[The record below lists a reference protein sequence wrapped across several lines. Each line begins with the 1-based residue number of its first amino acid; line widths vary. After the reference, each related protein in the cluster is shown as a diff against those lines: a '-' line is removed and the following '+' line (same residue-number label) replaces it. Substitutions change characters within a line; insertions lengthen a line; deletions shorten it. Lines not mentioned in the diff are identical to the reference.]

1 MTGGYSADSGQWAVD
16 LKTTEFIDQ
25 NGSTPGKDLPYSF
38 AYHCM
43 SYMNT
48 THSILIGGRVDG
60 SISSNF
66 GKSVIVQMSD
76 FKMTDGPVLNSNKRD
91 SVACGN
97 FQHSNGTKYIIL
109 AGGGYVKT
117 TQLLNVDSVNEG
129 WHSGMKFMQ
138 PITV

>member
-1 MTGGYSADSGQWAVD
+1 MTGGDNTHSSTFQ
-16 LKTTEFIDQ
+16 KTTEFIDQ

-38 AYHCM
+38 AWHCI

-48 THSILIGGRVDG
+48 THSILIGGLVDDV
-60 SISSNF
+60 SYS

-76 FKMTDGPVLNSNKRD
+76 FKMTDGPVLNSNKGLGE
-91 SVACGN
+91 VACGN

-109 AGGGYVKT
+109 AGGATVKT
-117 TQLLNVDSVNEG
+117 TQLLNVDSVNKG

-138 PITV
+138 

>member
-1 MTGGYSADSGQWAVD
+1 MTGGSNGQK
-16 LKTTEFIDQ
+16 LQKTTEFIDQ

-48 THSILIGGRVDG
+48 THSILIGGSVDG
-60 SISSNF
+60 SWS

-76 FKMTDGPVLNSNKRD
+76 FKMTDGPVLNSNKGSR
-91 SVACGN
+91 VACGN
-97 FQHSNGTKYIIL
+97 FQHSNGTKYVIL
-109 AGGGYVKT
+109 AGGKSVQT

-138 PITV
+138 

>member
-1 MTGGYSADSGQWAVD
+1 MTGGNSGSDTYQ
-16 LKTTEFIDQ
+16 KTTEFIDQ

-60 SISSNF
+60 SSS

-76 FKMTDGPVLNSNKRD
+76 FKMTYGPVLNSNKGNY
-91 SVACGN
+91 VACGN
-97 FQHSNGTKYIIL
+97 FQHSNGTNYII
-109 AGGGYVKT
+109 AGGANVQT
-117 TQLLNVDSVNEG
+117 TQLLNVDTVNKG

-138 PITV
+138 

>member
-1 MTGGYSADSGQWAVD
+1 MTGGYEYPKY

-38 AYHCM
+38 AWHCM

-48 THSILIGGRVDG
+48 THSILIGGLVDG
-60 SISSNF
+60 LWS

-76 FKMTDGPVLNSNKRD
+76 FKMTDGPVLNSNKGD
-91 SVACGN
+91 VACGN

-109 AGGGYVKT
+109 AGGDSVQT
-117 TQLLNVDSVNEG
+117 TQLLNVDSVNKG

-138 PITV
+138 

>member
-1 MTGGYSADSGQWAVD
+1 MTGGFNGPPGPSNAQYQR
-16 LKTTEFIDQ
+16 TTEFIDQ

-48 THSILIGGRVDG
+48 THSILIGGYVDG
-60 SISSNF
+60 SPS

-76 FKMTDGPVLNSNKRD
+76 FKMTDGPVLNSNKGIY
-91 SVACGN
+91 VACGN

-109 AGGGYVKT
+109 AGGKSVQA

-129 WHSGMKFMQ
+129 WHSGTKFMQ
-138 PITV
+138 

>member
-1 MTGGYSADSGQWAVD
+1 MTGSPYGQY

-38 AYHCM
+38 AYHCT

-48 THSILIGGRVDG
+48 THSILIGGQVDG
-60 SISSNF
+60 SHS

-76 FKMTDGPVLNSNKRD
+76 FKMTDGPVLNSNKG
-91 SVACGN
+91 SHVACGN

-109 AGGGYVKT
+109 AGGEIVQT

-138 PITV
+138 

>member
-1 MTGGYSADSGQWAVD
+1 MTGGHNGQKYQ
-16 LKTTEFIDQ
+16 KTTEFIDQ

-38 AYHCM
+38 GFHCM

-60 SISSNF
+60 SGSYSS

-76 FKMTDGPVLNSNKRD
+76 FKMTDGPVLNSNRGD
-91 SVACGN
+91 VACGN

-109 AGGGYVKT
+109 ASGGT

-138 PITV
+138 LHEYS

>member
-1 MTGGYSADSGQWAVD
+1 MTGGYTSGSGPD
-16 LKTTEFIDQ
+16 EKTTEFIDQ

-38 AYHCM
+38 AYHCT

-48 THSILIGGRVDG
+48 THSILIGGRVDE
-60 SISSNF
+60 SFS

-76 FKMTDGPVLNSNKRD
+76 FKMTDGPVWNSNKGSW

-97 FQHSNGTKYIIL
+97 FQHSNGTKYVIL
-109 AGGGYVKT
+109 AGGATVQT
-117 TQLLNVDSVNEG
+117 TQLLNVDSVNKG

-138 PITV
+138 